1 MRKIFKVFVS
11 VVAFF
16 ACACTTDTTEDL
28 GTLSGGDHRTSI
40 TLSLEQSRTQLG
52 EKAGELYPLL
62 WSEGDQIS
70 INGVASTALS
80 ADAAGAATAT
90 FSVAGSPAKPYCIAY
105 PAAAAGQVVFATEQT
120 HTEGTFASG
129 VATMYAYAEDGL
141 GVSLNHLTGVLKIG
155 VTGSAKLVLAQISN
169 VNRKP
174 IAGAFDFDFEKG
186 EATATAASKEVINYS
201 FGEGIQ
207 LSSEP
212 TYIHAVVPA
221 GEYGELYVTLYDAE
235 GGVMYATIKT
245 DETKPLVAG
254 KVREFS
260 NSIVYAATDSLFV
273 VKDVASLKAF
283 AEQAATLEKDVLF
296 VADVDM
302 SGEAWTPIEGYAKT
316 VRGNGYAIKGLTA
329 PLFGVTNASI
339 KGLHLRDVAIVTN
352 DDPISAALA
361 RTVTAN
367 ETTIPEIS
375 HCSVSGS
382 LVVENPTYA
391 AVGAN
396 SGNELVYAGLIAR
409 SFGAKVDN
417 CVNDVSITINNLT
430 KPGDIA
436 SIYGFYA
443 GVVGWSV
450 EHTRAD
456 SSKIF
461 NDITNCVNNGAIL
474 LQDESVP
481 DGVTTRAAYIGGIVA
496 RSSDTNEAKLSGNTN
511 NGPITVT
518 SLTYNSG
525 GRSMVGGIIAR
536 GRHFSEFNNN
546 VNSATG
552 KLTIGPMTNVYLGG
566 IIGYNNNVAGEFLA
580 NLWSGSNCHN
590 HADITLEAAN
600 YSSIHVGGIAGVIQ
614 YWDFTNCDNTGN
626 ISVKTTAATTKTDYN
641 IAGWAGQYTGD
652 SADARQPRPYYLTNS
667 GTVTVDLHDA
677 TMGTTLRVAGLIAY
691 SHAAIRNSTTYKS
704 AKVTL
709 KGKIHQT
716 LKAAT
721 FTDDSSETQVTI
733 GGLGGYLASTASY
746 NCTVENDVEVD
757 ATWTG
762 TAASYVQIGGMTG
775 RTHNKLYTSTHT
787 GNVTVNGD
795 FSTVYT
801 HIGGCAGITYW
812 NSKDLVNEGKVTV
825 TGSYGHLN
833 VGGVTGSA
841 NHGADLLVNKGDVY
855 VDATYNGQTHIGGC
869 MAYSVYDDKSDKAC
883 TNCDNYG
890 KVTVLGDYKYT
901 TTEIRVAGV
910 ACNVSTKTKTN
921 TNLHNHE
928 TGDIY
933 INLATNTGKI
943 QAGGVMVKS
952 KAILTNSTNQGD
964 ITILGKAGNTVYVG
978 GIVATQNGYD
988 RTDLV
993 NYGKI
998 TMGVNAKG
1006 SCFVGGICYDGQYNK
1021 VWKNCHN
1028 YGDIELTK
1036 EFTNTGN
1043 VRCGGIIGKFETDG
1057 NYGIFDGCSNS
1068 GDITFLG
1075 HSDSYVRL
1083 GGMIGCHRAGAIV
1096 VVRNGFTNSGNIT
1109 YAGDVLG
1116 ADNVHIGG
1124 LIGCPSGTCKFALS
1138 STTTDESGASVT
1150 SEEGWSGT
1158 VVNTGTVTLTGSTD
1172 GGKLRA
1178 GGLFGLLETAEN
1190 PFHHGAKFYQLGD
1203 VVFKG
1208 DVGVKDGVA
1217 GISEIGGV
1225 VSYSAAPVNNVECYC
1240 KIDAATATSVGFIMS
1255 APRVPGS
1262 VIATN
1267 CKIGGSVVGEYDEDE
1282 DVFLETSISSSN
1294 FYNYLFGSGKNTDW
1308 TGTDN
1313 YDGCTYLSSKPAIQ

>member
-1 MRKIFKVFVS
+1 MAS
-11 VVAFF
+11 
-16 ACACTTDTTEDL
+16 CTTDATNDIGVDALGKNLTT
-28 GTLSGGDHRTSI
+28 I
-40 TLSLEQSRTQLG
+40 TLSLEESRTQLG
-52 EKAGELYPLL
+52 EKAGDLYPLQ
-62 WSEGDQIS
+62 WSEGDRIS

-80 ADAAGAATAT
+80 ASEAGAASAT
-90 FSVAGSPAKPYCIAY
+90 FSVAGSLQKPYCIAY
-105 PAAAAGQVVFATEQT
+105 PAAAAGQVVFADKQT
-120 HTEGTFASG
+120 HVSNTTFGSG
-129 VATMYAYAEDGL
+129 VSTMYAYSEDELGGL
-141 GVSLNHLTGVLKIG
+141 SLNHLTGVLKIG
-155 VTGSAKLVLAQISN
+155 VVGSSKIVLAQISN
-169 VNRKP
+169 ANRMA
-174 IAGAFDFDFEKG
+174 IAGAFDFNFETG
-186 EATATAASKEVINYS
+186 EATATSASKEVIEYS

-212 TYIHAVVPA
+212 TYIHAAVPA
-221 GEYGELYVTLYDAE
+221 GEYGELYVTLYDAD
-235 GGVMYATIKT
+235 GGVMYAAIKT

-260 NSIVYAATDSLFV
+260 NSIVYAATDALFV
-273 VKDVASLKAF
+273 VKDAASLKAF

-302 SGEAWTPIEGYAKT
+302 TGEAWTPIEGYAKT
-316 VRGNGYAIKGLTA
+316 IRGNGYAIKGLTA

-375 HCSVSGS
+375 HCSVSGT
-382 LVVENPTYA
+382 LTVENPTYA
-391 AVGAN
+391 AVGAY

-417 CVNDVSITINNLT
+417 CVNNVSITINNLT

-443 GVVGWSV
+443 GVIGWSV
-450 EHTRAD
+450 EHTRTD
-456 SSKIF
+456 GSKIF

-496 RSSDTNEAKLSGNTN
+496 RSSDANAAKLSGNTN
-511 NGPITVT
+511 NGTITVT

-546 VNSATG
+546 VNSAKG
-552 KLTIGPMTNVYLGG
+552 KITIGPMTNVYLGG

-600 YSSIHVGGIAGVIQ
+600 YSSIHVGGIAGLIQ

-626 ISVKTTAATTKTDYN
+626 ISVKTTAATAKTDYN
-641 IAGWAGQYTGD
+641 VAGWAGQYTGD

-667 GTVTVDLHDA
+667 GTVTVDLFDA

-691 SHAAIRNSTTYKS
+691 SHAAVRNSTTYKS

-716 LKAAT
+716 VKAAT

-733 GGLGGYLASTASY
+733 GGLGGYFASTASY
-746 NCTVENDVEVD
+746 DCTAENDVEID

-762 TAASYVQIGGMTG
+762 TAASYVQIGGMVG

-787 GNVTVNGD
+787 GNVTVKGD

-812 NSKDLVNEGKVTV
+812 NNKDFVNEGKVTV
-825 TGSYGHLN
+825 TGSYGNLS

-855 VDATYNGQTHIGGC
+855 VDATYNGLTHIAGC
-869 MAYSVYDDKSDKAC
+869 VAYSVYDDKSDKAC

-890 KVTVLGDYKYT
+890 KVTVLGDYKYSSS
-901 TTEIRVAGV
+901 ELRVAGV

-933 INLATNTGKI
+933 INLATNVGKI
-943 QAGGVMVKS
+943 QAGGVMAKS
-952 KAILTNSTNQGD
+952 KALLTNSTNRGD

-978 GIVATQNGYD
+978 GVITTQNGYD
-988 RTDLV
+988 RTDLI

-998 TMGVNAKG
+998 TIGANINGG

-1028 YGDIELTK
+1028 HGDIEFTK

-1043 VRCGGIIGKFETDG
+1043 VRCGGILGKHEIADQ
-1057 NYGIFDGCSNS
+1057 YAILDGCSNS
-1068 GDITFLG
+1068 GNISFLG

-1083 GGMIGCHRAGAIV
+1083 GGMIGCHREGAIV

-1109 YAGDVLG
+1109 YAGDVAG
-1116 ADNVHIGG
+1116 SDNVHIGG
-1124 LIGCPSGTCKFALS
+1124 LIGCPSGTYKFAIS

-1158 VVNTGTVTLTGSTD
+1158 IVNTGTVTLTGSTE

-1203 VVFKG
+1203 VIFKG
-1208 DVGVKDGVA
+1208 DVGTKGGVA
-1217 GISEIGGV
+1217 GTSEIGGV
-1225 VSYSAAPVNNVECYC
+1225 VSSSAAPVNNVECYC
-1240 KIDAATATSVGFIMS
+1240 KIDAPTATSVGYIM
-1255 APRVPGS
+1255 ATPRVPGS

-1267 CKIGGSVVGEYDEDE
+1267 CKIGGAVVDSYDEEE
-1282 DVFLETSISSSN
+1282 DVYIETKLSSSN
-1294 FYNYLFGSGKNTDW
+1294 FHNYLFGSGKKTDW

-1313 YDGCTYLSSKPAIQ
+1313 YDGCTYLSSKPTIQ

>member
-1 MRKIFKVFVS
+1 MKNFARFFMA
-11 VVAFF
+11 VVALV
-16 ACACTTDTTEDL
+16 AVSCTTDTTQDL
-28 GTLSGGDHRTSI
+28 GVGLGNNEGLTQIS
-40 TLSLEQSRTQLG
+40 LSLEQSRTQLG
-52 EKAGELYPLL
+52 EKAGEVYPLY

-105 PAAAAGQVVFATEQT
+105 PAAAAGQVVFADEQT

-201 FGEGIQ
+201 FGEGVQ

-221 GEYGELYVTLYDAE
+221 GEYGELYVTLYDEE

-273 VKDVASLKAF
+273 VKDAASLKAF

-302 SGEAWTPIEGYAKT
+302 TGEAWTPIEGYAKT

-329 PLFGVTNASI
+329 PLFGTTNASI

-417 CVNDVSITINNLT
+417 CVNNVSVTINNLT
-430 KPGDIA
+430 KPGDTA

-450 EHTRAD
+450 EHTRTD

-496 RSSDTNEAKLSGNTN
+496 RSSDANAAKLSGNTN
-511 NGPITVT
+511 NGTITVT

-546 VNSATG
+546 VNSAKG
-552 KLTIGPMTNVYLGG
+552 KITIGPMTNVYLGG

-590 HADITLEAAN
+590 HADITLESNN

-626 ISVKTTAATTKTDYN
+626 ISVKTTAATAKTDYN

-691 SHAAIRNSTTYKS
+691 SHAAVRNSTTYKS
-704 AKVTL
+704 AKVTV
-709 KGKIHQT
+709 KGKINQT
-716 LKAAT
+716 VKAAT
-721 FTDDSSETQVTI
+721 FTDDSSETQATI
-733 GGLGGYLASTASY
+733 GGFGGYFASTASY
-746 NCTVENDVEVD
+746 DCTVENDLEID
-757 ATWTG
+757 AIWSG
-762 TAASYVQIGGMTG
+762 TNASFVQIGGIVG

-787 GNVTVNGD
+787 GNVTVNGT
-795 FSTVYT
+795 FSTVIT
-801 HIGGCAGITYW
+801 NIGGCAGMTFW
-812 NSKDLVNEGKVTV
+812 NNKDFVNEGKVTI
-825 TGSYGHLN
+825 TGAYDALR

-841 NHGADLLVNKGDVY
+841 NHGASSLVNKGEVY
-855 VDATYNGQTHIGGC
+855 VDATYNGTTYIGGC
-869 MAYSVYDDKSDKAC
+869 LGYSSYDDKSDKAC

-890 KVTVLGDYKYT
+890 KITVMGTHAT
-901 TTEIRVAGV
+901 TSEVDVAGV
-910 ACNVSTKTKTN
+910 ACYVTTKTKDN
-921 TNLHNHE
+921 TELHNHE
-928 TGDIY
+928 GADIY
-933 INLATNTGKI
+933 VNMTTSNGKI
-943 QAGGVMVKS
+943 HVGGVMYKS
-952 KAILTNSTNQGD
+952 KAILSNSTNRGN
-964 ITILGKAGNTVYVG
+964 ITIEGTSGNTVYVG
-978 GIVATQNGYD
+978 GVITTQNGYN
-988 RTDLV
+988 RTNLE

-1028 YGDIELTK
+1028 YGDIEFTK

-1043 VRCGGIIGKFETDG
+1043 VRCGGILGKHE
-1057 NYGIFDGCSNS
+1057 IESQWAILEECSNS

-1083 GGMIGCHRAGAIV
+1083 GGLVGCHRSGAIV
-1096 VVRNGFTNSGNIT
+1096 IVRNGFTNSGNIT
-1109 YAGDVLG
+1109 YAGDVSG
-1116 ADNVHIGG
+1116 SDNVHIGG
-1124 LIGCPSGTCKFALS
+1124 IIGCPSGTYKFERS
-1138 STTTDESGASVT
+1138 STSTNDAGESVT
-1150 SEEGWSGT
+1150 T
-1158 VVNTGTVTLTGSTD
+1158 VDERWTGNIVNTGTVTLTGSTE

-1178 GGLFGLLETAEN
+1178 GGLFGILESSEH
-1190 PFHHGAKFYQLGD
+1190 PFHEGAKFYQLGD
-1203 VVFKG
+1203 IVFTG
-1208 DVGVKDGVA
+1208 DPGAKNGTPGESWVGGAVA
-1217 GISEIGGV
+1217 
-1225 VSYSAAPVNNVECYC
+1225 YTLAPVSNVECYC
-1240 KIDAATATSVGFIMS
+1240 TINAPTAKNVGFIS
-1255 APRVPGS
+1255 GSVRTPGS

-1267 CKIGGSVVGEYDEDE
+1267 CKIGGTVVGDYDEEE
-1282 DVFLETSISSSN
+1282 DVYIETKLSSSN
-1294 FYNYLFGSGKNTDW
+1294 FYNYLFGSGKKTDW

-1313 YDGCTYLSSKPAIQ
+1313 YDGCAFLSTKPTI